1 MSNKSQLLLLK
12 GCQNKNIEKQVITP
26 SVIRI
31 TDNDVYS
38 NFGDLMKIK
47 GFITNFEKIDKLKE
61 LDLTI
66 TFGTDTYTIPFSD
79 IMKNN
84 TDIIKINNYGVENSN
99 EDNDN
104 AFIEFPHD
112 LLLTH
117 KIPLICFT
125 FSKFTVSIKELDDDM
140 TVYMVCDTYIL
151 DVEKREEIVRTNAV
165 YNVKN
170 IQEFKLKWESNTWTY
185 RQHHCFNTF
194 ESVIDANFLTQ
205 GIIIKS
211 PKNKVL
217 QLKIT
222 LNDTIKCLEYDNN
235 LINIYGEDIGDNLS
249 YFGFN
254 VEAKFNSNNQ
264 VGCINMSVIDKVN
277 VKVRL
282 LTFDLEPIS
291 IYTVSWNEIQYKDGL
306 HLHNIN

>member
-1 MSNKSQLLLLK
+1 MSNKNQLLLLNGK
-12 GCQNKNIEKQVITP
+12 DIEKQVITP

-31 TDNDVYS
+31 TDNAVYA
-38 NFGDLMKIK
+38 NIFGDLMKIK
-47 GFITNFEKIDKLKE
+47 GFITNFAKIDKLKE
-61 LDLTI
+61 LDFTI

-79 IMKNN
+79 IMKDNN
-84 TDIIKINNYGVENSN
+84 NLIKIYNYGIENSN
-99 EDNDN
+99 EDYDN
-104 AFIEFPHD
+104 AFIQFPHD
-112 LLLTH
+112 LLLTY
-117 KIPLICFT
+117 KIPLIFLT
-125 FSKFTVSIKELDDDM
+125 LNSLTTVSIKGLDDDM
-140 TVYMVCDTYIL
+140 TVDMVCDTYIL
-151 DVEKREEIVRTNAV
+151 DVEKREEMARTNAL
-165 YNVKN
+165 KN

-194 ESVIDANFLTQ
+194 ESIIDAKFLTQ

-254 VEAKFNSNNQ
+254 IETKFNSNNQ

-277 VKVRL
+277 VTVRL
-282 LTFDLEPIS
+282 LTFDSEPIT
-291 IYTVSWNEIQYKDGL
+291 IYTVSWNEIQYKD
-306 HLHNIN
+306 